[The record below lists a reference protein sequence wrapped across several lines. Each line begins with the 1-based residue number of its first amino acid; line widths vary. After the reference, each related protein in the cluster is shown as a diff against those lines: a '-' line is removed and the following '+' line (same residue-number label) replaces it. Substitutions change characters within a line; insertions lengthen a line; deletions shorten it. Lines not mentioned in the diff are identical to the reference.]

1 MEESEEKR
9 GRGRPKKERPKL
21 VNPPMLF
28 EPDEEYGL
36 TDMQTAFVYWYT
48 EGACGQTEA
57 ARKAGFSYPAAAAS
71 RMLDGKSQPNVVK
84 AIRAKQE
91 DMRARYSITP
101 EKTGK
106 MLWQITESAFDA
118 GHYNAAV
125 SALKELNN
133 LAGLTIH
140 RTQNLNINANLDKMT
155 KEDITRR
162 LNELLGVDDRMSD
175 KDH

>member
-1 MEESEEKR
+1 M
-9 GRGRPKKERPKL
+9 
-21 VNPPMLF
+21 
-28 EPDEEYGL
+28 
-36 TDMQTAFVYWYT
+36 
-48 EGACGQTEA
+48 
-57 ARKAGFSYPAAAAS
+57 
-71 RMLDGKSQPNVVK
+71 
-84 AIRAKQE
+84 
-91 DMRARYSITP
+91 
-101 EKTGK
+101 
-106 MLWQITESAFDA
+106 
-118 GHYNAAV
+118 